1 MLPTSGMVVRPDCSA
16 AAPCDLRETRAAFI
30 LLLSIE
36 LHHAT
41 AHFSGIEPCD
51 TQFGSGTQHSV
62 HLVTFSKS
70 LNEHNR
76 DRVVWRVKM
85 LCDAH
90 PELLTLKRGDL
101 HFEIITA
108 RIHHRNMFTN
118 FKAQSLHMVA
128 ILRIDP
134 QKKGRV
140 YLASDRFVGAKE
152 LMERHSR
159 ILRIECVA

>member
-1 MLPTSGMVVRPDCSA
+1 MCIRD
-16 AAPCDLRETRAAFI
+16 R
-30 LLLSIE
+30 
-36 LHHAT
+36 
-41 AHFSGIEPCD
+41 
-51 TQFGSGTQHSV
+51 
-62 HLVTFSKS
+62 
-70 LNEHNR
+70 HNR

-90 PELLTLKRGDL
+90 PELLTLKRGNL

-134 QKKGRV
+134 QKKDV
-140 YLASDRFVGAKE
+140 YKRQAMSSAVRSFEMLSLFAIVPPFLLLALE
-152 LMERHSR
+152 LG
-159 ILRIECVA
+159 